1 MKKKEFQDYRGKIM
15 QDLERELHDLEVRA
29 HTLRTDIITG
39 KVKSLKEMRSVKKS
53 IAQIR
58 TLMTEKA
65 SAK

>member
-1 MKKKEFQDYRGKIM
+1 M